1 MVKFCGQDFPVSDF
15 YGNFALQLAELILQI
30 LTRKRVIS
38 SSPQVTEK
46 SQLEF
51 KPSNRCTN
59 LKGQYFHNIPIPL
72 PHSLRA
78 ASSKIYVLIFA
89 SVLRIFDCETI

>member
-51 KPSNRCTN
+51 KPSNIT
-59 LKGQYFHNIPIPL
+59 LKGQYCRNIPSPSAGSILQNP
-72 PHSLRA
+72 RFTA
-78 ASSKIYVLIFA
+78 I
-89 SVLRIFDCETI
+89 

>member
-51 KPSNRCTN
+51 KPSN
-59 LKGQYFHNIPIPL
+59 I
-72 PHSLRA
+72 
-78 ASSKIYVLIFA
+78 
-89 SVLRIFDCETI
+89 